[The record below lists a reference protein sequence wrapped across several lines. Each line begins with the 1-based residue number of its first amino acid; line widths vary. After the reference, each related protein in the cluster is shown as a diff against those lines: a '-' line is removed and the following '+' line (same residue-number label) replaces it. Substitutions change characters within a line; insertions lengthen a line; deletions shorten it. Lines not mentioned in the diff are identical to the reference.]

1 MNQISIIHIYSS
13 SAKNDKSWEVDID
26 MRKLG
31 TIDLEILH
39 LAINENGTFNENNLE
54 NSELKRLGV
63 GKILDSLATL
73 KDRKMLSLNKDGSF
87 SITDLAKEI
96 LWNDNIPIWARI
108 LRLLQ
113 IKSCNMEQI
122 EDILKVSKND
132 LSEEIEKLRK
142 SQFVLM
148 SPQRLEEKLI
158 KVYEIL
164 PDGIEEIDK
173 TETEGFE
180 NTKFGEL
187 KPDIEI
193 LSIIDEIQKEIE
205 ESQLEPVKKDS
216 IKKKLSKMKD
226 KLEI

>member
-1 MNQISIIHIYSS
+1 
-13 SAKNDKSWEVDID
+13 

-54 NSELKRLGV
+54 SSELKRLGV
-63 GKILDSLATL
+63 GKILDSLASL

-87 SITDLAKEI
+87 SITNLAKEI
-96 LWNDNIPIWARI
+96 LWSDNIPIWART

-122 EDILKVSKND
+122 EDILKLPKD
-132 LSEEIEKLRK
+132 ELIEAIEKLRK

-164 PDGIEEIDK
+164 PEGIEEINK

-180 NTKFGEL
+180 NTKFGQL
-187 KPDIEI
+187 KPDVEI
-193 LSIIDEIQKEIE
+193 LSIIDEIQKEIQE
-205 ESQLEPVKKDS
+205 IQLEQVKKDS
-216 IKKKLSKMKD
+216 ISEKLSKLKD

>member
-1 MNQISIIHIYSS
+1 
-13 SAKNDKSWEVDID
+13 

-73 KDRKMLSLNKDGSF
+73 KDRKMLALNKDGSF
-87 SITDLAKEI
+87 SITDLAREI
-96 LWNDNIPIWARI
+96 LWSKNIPSWAKI

-122 EDILKVSKND
+122 EDILKISKD
-132 LSEEIEKLRK
+132 ELIDEIEKLRK

-148 SPQRLEEKLI
+148 SPQRLEDKLV

-164 PDGIEEIDK
+164 PEGIEEIDK

-180 NTKFGEL
+180 KTKFGEI
-187 KPDIEI
+187 KSEVEI
-193 LSIIDEIQKEIE
+193 LSIVDEIIKEI
-205 ESQLEPVKKDS
+205 QDTTLEQTQKDS
-216 IKKKLSKMKD
+216 INEKLSKLKD

>member
-1 MNQISIIHIYSS
+1 
-13 SAKNDKSWEVDID
+13 

-54 NSELKRLGV
+54 NSKLKRLGV

-87 SITDLAKEI
+87 SITELAREI
-96 LWNDNIPIWARI
+96 LWSENIPVWAKI

-113 IKSCNMEQI
+113 IKSCSINQI
-122 EDILKVSKND
+122 EDILKISRNEFVED
-132 LSEEIEKLRK
+132 IEKLRK
-142 SQFVLM
+142 NQFVLM
-148 SPQRLEEKLI
+148 SPQRIEEKII

-164 PDGIEEIDK
+164 PEGVEEIDK
-173 TETEGFE
+173 TESEGF
-180 NTKFGEL
+180 NNVNFGEI
-187 KPDIEI
+187 KPEIEI
-193 LSIIDEIQKEIE
+193 LSIVDEVIKEIQ
-205 ESQLEPVKKDS
+205 ESQLEEMKKNT
-216 IKKKLSKMKD
+216 IIKKLSKLKS

>member
-1 MNQISIIHIYSS
+1 
-13 SAKNDKSWEVDID
+13 

-73 KDRKMLSLNKDGSF
+73 KDRKMISLNDNGSF
-87 SITDLAKEI
+87 SITEFAREI
-96 LWNDNIPIWARI
+96 LWSKNIPKWAKI

-122 EDILKVSKND
+122 SDILKIPK
-132 LSEEIEKLRK
+132 LEASEEVEKLRK
-142 SQFVLM
+142 SQFILM
-148 SPQRLEEKLI
+148 SPQRQEEKI
-158 KVYEIL
+158 VKVFEIL
-164 PDGIEEIDK
+164 PEGMEEIDK
-173 TETEGFE
+173 TETEGFDKI
-180 NTKFGEL
+180 KFGGI
-187 KPDIEI
+187 KPEIEI
-193 LSIIDEIQKEIE
+193 LSKVDEIIKEIQDM
-205 ESQLEPVKKDS
+205 QLEQPKKDTI
-216 IKKKLSKMKD
+216 IKKIYELKN

>member
-1 MNQISIIHIYSS
+1 
-13 SAKNDKSWEVDID
+13 

-54 NSELKRLGV
+54 NSKLKRLGV

-87 SITDLAKEI
+87 SITELAREI
-96 LWNDNIPIWARI
+96 LWSENIPVWAKI

-113 IKSCNMEQI
+113 IKSCSINQI
-122 EDILKVSKND
+122 EDILKISRNEFVED
-132 LSEEIEKLRK
+132 IEKLRK
-142 SQFVLM
+142 NQFVLM
-148 SPQRLEEKLI
+148 SPQRIEEKII

-164 PDGIEEIDK
+164 PEGVEEIDK
-173 TETEGFE
+173 TESEGF
-180 NTKFGEL
+180 NNVNFGEI
-187 KPDIEI
+187 KPEIEI
-193 LSIIDEIQKEIE
+193 LSIVDEVIKEIQD
-205 ESQLEPVKKDS
+205 SQLEEIKKNA
-216 IKKKLSKMKD
+216 IIKKLSKLKS